1 MARPLRLEYPGAVY
15 HVMARGN
22 ERRAVFL
29 EDTDRELYLERLER
43 YQKRFGFRVYA
54 YCLMTNHI
62 HLAVETG
69 KVRLSRI
76 MLGLQGSYTQA
87 FNRRHG
93 RVGHLFQGR
102 YKSLVV
108 QKDPYLLA
116 LVRYIHENP
125 VLAGI
130 VREPPDYRWSSDRW
144 YRKRGG
150 PAWLD
155 VSSVLGMFGR
165 RRLAAVRAYTAF
177 MARSEEADYEGLQ
190 TFGQL
195 VKGDEEFAIQI
206 LEQSSEPEIVRRGL
220 SVERVARAVAQVL
233 DLKVEDLRSARRSR
247 DLSSARAIAG
257 YVGRELGRIS
267 LSRMAE
273 HFRRDRSTL
282 VRDVQ
287 RLEGRLNQTREL
299 RNTVVAIMKRLPGQL

>member
-15 HVMARGN
+15 HVIARGN
-22 ERRAVFL
+22 ERRAVFR
-29 EDTDRELYLERLER
+29 EDRDWELYLERLAH

-62 HLAVETG
+62 HLAVETA
-69 KVRLSRI
+69 KVPLSRI

-108 QKDPYLLA
+108 QKDRYLLA

-125 VLAGI
+125 VVAGI
-130 VREPPDYRWSSDRW
+130 VREPADYRWSSDRW

-155 VSSVLGMFGR
+155 VDSVLGMFGR
-165 RRLAAVRAYTAF
+165 RRRAAVRAYTTF
-177 MARSEEADYEGLQ
+177 MARSEGADYEGLQ

-195 VKGDEEFAIQI
+195 VKGDEEFATRI
-206 LEQSSEPEIVRRGL
+206 LEQSGEPEVMRRGL

-287 RLEGRLNQTREL
+287 RLEGRLDQTREL
-299 RNTVVAIMKRLPGQL
+299 RNTVAAIMKRLPAQL